1 MSIKLHQLT
10 DEGLNPFNL
19 VLYPELIPLA
29 TQGWS
34 LYNLLTSNAWE
45 KLRQEKLNNNNNQC
59 AICKDTR
66 RLSLHEIWSINLE
79 TSSSTQTL
87 LDLSPLCDKCHA
99 IKHIG
104 RTSTIISEGEQIELL
119 NHFAKVNNLSSHK
132 QTTIWEFTILHHTDH
147 WEACNKCDLWILDFG
162 KYTELLKAKTKLIY
176 RDTMQEYLENYD
188 RKFYFDKNEPIIPNK
203 RLEGV
208 TA

>member
-1 MSIKLHQLT
+1 MRLHQLT
-10 DEGLNPFNL
+10 DEGLNPLNL
-19 VLYPELIPLA
+19 ILYPELIPFV

-34 LYNLLTSNAWE
+34 LYNLLTGKAWE
-45 KLRQEKLNNNNNQC
+45 KLRQEKLNNNNYQC
-59 AICKDTR
+59 AICKDTG

-104 RTSTIISEGEQIELL
+104 RTSTIINEKEEIELVR
-119 NHFAKVNNLSSHK
+119 HFAKVNKLASYK
-132 QTTIWEFTILHHTDH
+132 KKVIWEVTILQAIDH
-147 WEACNKCDLWILDFG
+147 WEVCNKCDFWILDLG
-162 KYTELLKAKTKLIY
+162 EYTELLKAKTKLKY
-176 RDTMQEYLENYD
+176 RDAIQYYLEESYD
-188 RKFYFDKNEPIIPNK
+188 RKFHFDKNDLIIPNIK
-203 RLEGV
+203 LKGV